1 MSIQG
6 ASWVCGWWLPA
17 PSDWR
22 LRRCS
27 GWSLRSGN
35 TTIKSGMVRGS
46 FLCIICPH
54 RGLLGVVDGSCL
66 LLEIG
71 GSGVDQGEAGGF

>member
-1 MSIQG
+1 MFRVEFEVWEHHHQVRHG
-6 ASWVCGWWLPA
+6 
-17 PSDWR
+17 
-22 LRRCS
+22 LR
-27 GWSLRSGN
+27 
-35 TTIKSGMVRGS
+35 II
-46 FLCIICPH
+46 LCIICPH